1 MSLFFSKFLQ
11 KYVRTCSDI
20 ISPPTFF
27 TTPVK
32 PNRCP
37 QVEKSTTSHPLFHP
51 DPPQQ
56 SKTSNNSSSSTRY
69 LSPRK
74 KTITTKPKTLKSI
87 RRPVRQQTADDDAAH
102 TEKKKWKGHEEE
114 WPLIGSPPIPIT
126 LSHPHHPQSNF
137 ICVIVDG
144 AMTGFFS
151 LCHSPRPPSTSF
163 YYFFL
168 PHFCQ

>member
-1 MSLFFSKFLQ
+1 MSPSGEINDP
-11 KYVRTCSDI
+11 SPS
-20 ISPPTFF
+20 SPPWPP
-27 TTPVK
+27 TTI
-32 PNRCP
+32 
-37 QVEKSTTSHPLFHP
+37 EK
-51 DPPQQ
+51 QQ
-56 SKTSNNSSSSTRY
+56 QSSSSTGY
-69 LSPRK
+69 FSPDEK
-74 KTITTKPKTLKSI
+74 KTKTLKSI

-137 ICVIVDG
+137 ICVIVGG

-163 YYFFL
+163 YYFLFRRFL
-168 PHFCQ
+168 PIIIVRVSRDGATRWRRRRRNASVRY